1 MKVTLKQQLEAFE
14 RGQYLDSDGKVDSSC
29 FVFYDWFCRDESLQ
43 RKSTKL
49 FSKVKRF
56 VKANPELDTEKVYVF
71 FKNNCPMVGRLYD
84 DFRICNIEDGDVQY
98 TVVPKCS
105 HSKKAE
111 IWGRTNEGKF
121 GMLKNADTY
130 TKLFAK

>member
-14 RGQYLDSDGKVDSSC
+14 RGQYLDSDGRTDSSC
-29 FVFYDWFCRDESLQ
+29 FVFYDWFCKDSSLQ
-43 RKSTKL
+43 RRSNKL

-56 VKANPELDTEKVYVF
+56 VKANPQLDTEKVYVF
-71 FKNNCPMVGRLYD
+71 FKNNCPMVGPLYD
-84 DFRICNIEDGDVQY
+84 DFRICSIEDGGVQY

-111 IWGRTNEGKF
+111 IWGRATDGNF
-121 GMLKNADTY
+121 GMLNTADTY

>member
-29 FVFYDWFCRDESLQ
+29 FVFYDWFCQDTSLQ

-84 DFRICNIEDGDVQY
+84 DFRICNIESGDVQY

-111 IWGRTNEGKF
+111 IWGHTPEGKF
-121 GMLKNADTY
+121 GMLNTADTY